1 MLRGLYTAYTGMLN
15 EQYRMDIMSNNLANA
30 DTTGFKKEGSTSQS
44 YSEVMAVKIKDTTEF
59 RNTPKRL
66 GNMSLGVKIGETYTD
81 FDQGSLR
88 DTGNTY
94 DLAIS
99 GDGFFNI
106 EFTNKAG
113 ETSTKYTRDGG
124 FTLTADGY
132 LTTKD
137 GDYVLG
143 QNGRIQLSITAG
155 STVIDNDG
163 RIYHDDS
170 LVAQL
175 KITEF
180 EDTNY
185 LTHYGETMWDA
196 KEGAVASDATDAK
209 IHQGYLE
216 MSNTSVVKEMVN
228 MISIQRQYEAN
239 QKLITT
245 YDESLE
251 KSVNQ
256 VGKV

>member
-66 GNMSLGVKIGETYTD
+66 GTMSLGVKIGETYTD

-124 FTLTADGY
+124 FTVTADGY
-132 LTTKD
+132 LVTKD

-143 QNGRIQLSITAG
+143 QNGRIQLSTTAAN
-155 STVIDNDG
+155 TVIDGDG
-163 RIYHDDS
+163 RIYQDDR

-175 KITEF
+175 KIT
-180 EDTNY
+180 
-185 LTHYGETMWDA
+185 
-196 KEGAVASDATDAK
+196 
-209 IHQGYLE
+209 
-216 MSNTSVVKEMVN
+216 
-228 MISIQRQYEAN
+228 
-239 QKLITT
+239 
-245 YDESLE
+245 
-251 KSVNQ
+251 
-256 VGKV
+256 